1 MKKLLASDLDGTL
14 VFENKM
20 PKENMESV
28 KKLNESGQVF
38 IVSTGRPLNGVDILE
53 EEFNIGIDYYV
64 LLNGALIL
72 DKDKKTV
79 LHKKIERKT
88 VEEILDKYIKE
99 DMNVSVETGYTT
111 YVLGKGGNLPYPEQK
126 IVNGIED
133 VNDEISLISI
143 YIPNRKIV
151 EIDEIKE
158 MINSSYDEVVAYRNS
173 NYIDVVPKGCS
184 KGNGVMHVAKEL
196 SIEKDNIYTIGDSW
210 NDVTMFKM
218 TKNSFTFHEVEE
230 SLKENANHIVKSVSE
245 CIEEYILA

>member
-79 LHKKIERKT
+79 LHRKIERKT

-126 IVNGIED
+126 IV
-133 VNDEISLISI
+133 
-143 YIPNRKIV
+143 
-151 EIDEIKE
+151 
-158 MINSSYDEVVAYRNS
+158 
-173 NYIDVVPKGCS
+173 
-184 KGNGVMHVAKEL
+184 
-196 SIEKDNIYTIGDSW
+196 
-210 NDVTMFKM
+210 
-218 TKNSFTFHEVEE
+218 
-230 SLKENANHIVKSVSE
+230 
-245 CIEEYILA
+245 